1 MIKKDKNIKD
11 IVEEYPKTIKV
22 LLNFKINPFTL
33 EKRSIEIMAKERKL
47 DINKV
52 VECLNKNAI

>member
-1 MIKKDKNIKD
+1 MITKDKNIKD